1 MDNKR
6 YQEEFSNYLGIM
18 SEALKKNNIKVYE
31 YAKELLDESVDEYK
45 TEKSLMDE
53 LNTSNFGRLNH
64 IFEEALPTLLKKN
77 KKAVRDVIKTIK
89 EDKNLIGQFNF
100 YNLIREYSADNVM
113 SADDMLDRIEKV
125 VFENIDRKTIEKSN
139 RKLRMV
145 MLENNIVPLSHIN
158 EEYSKLYENGNNI
171 LVNKPTMG
179 NVYTIEESRKCVSDF
194 MEKHS
199 EDKPKE
205 SVSPE
210 KLIEEFENNLKE
222 NLTESE
228 ISFVQ
233 QITDFKAPIAE
244 KRKEKLF
251 SSLKND
257 CIKKINEMLENDKD
271 NLEIKGL
278 KSQLESMAYSK
289 DTIVGDVAKL
299 LEIRDILMDD

>member
-1 MDNKR
+1 
-6 YQEEFSNYLGIM
+6 
-18 SEALKKNNIKVYE
+18 
-31 YAKELLDESVDEYK
+31 
-45 TEKSLMDE
+45 
-53 LNTSNFGRLNH
+53 
-64 IFEEALPTLLKKN
+64 
-77 KKAVRDVIKTIK
+77 
-89 EDKNLIGQFNF
+89 
-100 YNLIREYSADNVM
+100 M

-171 LVNKPTMG
+171 LVNEPTMG
-179 NVYTIEESRKCVSDF
+179 NVYTIEESRKRVSDF

-251 SSLKND
+251 SNLKND
-257 CIKKINEMLENDKD
+257 CIKKVNEMLENDKD

-278 KSQLESMAYSK
+278 KSQLESMTYSK